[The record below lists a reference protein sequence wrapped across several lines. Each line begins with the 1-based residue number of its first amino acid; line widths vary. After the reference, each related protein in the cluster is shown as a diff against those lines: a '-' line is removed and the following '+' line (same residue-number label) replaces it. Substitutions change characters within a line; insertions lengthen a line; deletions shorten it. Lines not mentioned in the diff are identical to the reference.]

1 MLSQRQ
7 TRVNR
12 LIGGSATL
20 CGELSMRYALQL
32 GSAPA
37 AAGAMPKNKCGFAA

>member
-20 CGELSMRYALQL
+20 YGAVDETRAWG
-32 GSAPA
+32 GSAPNA
-37 AAGAMPKNKCGFAA
+37 FGGDARK